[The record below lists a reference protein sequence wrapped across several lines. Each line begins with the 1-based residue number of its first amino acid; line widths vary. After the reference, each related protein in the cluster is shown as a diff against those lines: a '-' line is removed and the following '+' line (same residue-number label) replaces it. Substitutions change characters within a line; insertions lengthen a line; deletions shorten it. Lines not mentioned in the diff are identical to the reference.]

1 MKELKGTKTE
11 RNLMAAF
18 AGESE
23 ARNNY
28 TFFASIARRDGYQ
41 QIAAIFEETAANEKE
56 HAELWYKYLNGG
68 GFSATPENLAAA
80 AEGERYENQ
89 EMYPQFAEEARQ
101 EGFHELA
108 ALFDRV
114 AKVEKE
120 HEERYRKLLA
130 NVENGLVF
138 SRDGDVLWQCRNC
151 GHIHFGKTAPQVCPV
166 CSHEQA
172 YFQLKMENY

>member
-1 MKELKGTKTE
+1 MELKGTKTE

-28 TFFASIARRDGYQ
+28 TFFAAIARRDGYQ

-68 GFSATPENLAAA
+68 SFSATPANLAKA
-80 AEGERYENQ
+80 AEGEHYENT
-89 EMYPQFAEEARQ
+89 EMYPQFAEDARQ
-101 EGFHELA
+101 EGFTELA
-108 ALFDRV
+108 ALFERV

-120 HEERYRKLLA
+120 HEDRYRKLLA

-138 SRDGDVLWQCRNC
+138 SRDGDVIWQCRNC
-151 GHIHFGKTAPQVCPV
+151 GHIHIGKTAPQVCPV
-166 CSHEQA
+166 CAHEQA